1 MRKDFETKCQRLLDY
16 LWSLNQDPV
25 IISSR
30 KMDFKI
36 KRIPVPIVTKNSILK
51 RLEEVGAIKWNK
63 ESKFKPVIHLLKKS
77 L

>member
-36 KRIPVPIVTKNSILK
+36 KKVPVPIVTKNSILK

-63 ESKFKPVIHLLKKS
+63 EKKFQPVIHLLRKT

>member
-1 MRKDFETKCQRLLDY
+1 MRKDFEMKCQRLLDY
-16 LWSLNQDPV
+16 LWRLNQDPV

-36 KRIPVPIVTKNSILK
+36 KRVPVAIVTKNSILK

-63 ESKFKPVIHLLKKS
+63 QSKFKPTIKLLRKS

>member
-1 MRKDFETKCQRLLDY
+1 MRKDFEKKAQRMLDY

-51 RLEEVGAIKWNK
+51 RLEEVEAIKWDK
-63 ESKFKPVIHLLKKS
+63 RSKFKPTIKLLRKTI
-77 L
+77 

>member
-1 MRKDFETKCQRLLDY
+1 MRKDFEMKCQRLLDY

-36 KRIPVPIVTKNSILK
+36 KKVPVPIVTKNSILK
-51 RLEEVGAIKWNK
+51 RLEEVGAIKWNRDK
-63 ESKFKPVIHLLKKS
+63 KFAPVIHLLRKS

>member
-16 LWSLNQDPV
+16 LWDLNQDPV

-36 KRIPVPIVTKNSILK
+36 KKVPVPVVTKNSILK

-63 ESKFKPVIHLLKKS
+63 ESKFKPTIKLLKVKI
-77 L
+77 

>member
-1 MRKDFETKCQRLLDY
+1 MREDFKIRCQAMLDY
-16 LWSLNQDPV
+16 LHSLKQDPV

-30 KMDFKI
+30 KMDFKENE
-36 KRIPVPIVTKNSILK
+36 IPVAIVTKNSILK

>member
-51 RLEEVGAIKWNK
+51 RLEEVGAIKWDK
-63 ESKFKPVIHLLKKS
+63 KKKFAPVIHLLRKS

>member
-36 KRIPVPIVTKNSILK
+36 KRVPVPIVTKNSILK

-63 ESKFKPVIHLLKKS
+63 EKKFAPVIYLLRKS